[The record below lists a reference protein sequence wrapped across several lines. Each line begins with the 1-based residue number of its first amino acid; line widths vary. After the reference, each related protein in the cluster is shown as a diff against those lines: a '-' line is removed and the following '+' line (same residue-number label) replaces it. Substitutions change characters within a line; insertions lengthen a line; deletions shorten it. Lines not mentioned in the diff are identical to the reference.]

1 MKIKST
7 FLILIL
13 INFSCKKE
21 TENKKETLSKKS
33 DINRKITIDKIYK
46 LLAKSSEIDT
56 LEFINQDPFL
66 FIKTG
71 NLFSNKDKS
80 AIIVNCPTDTTY
92 TIQLYTKIEKK
103 WIKNDEINN
112 LEVPYRRY
120 EVLTMDYNFDGFID
134 IYLNSNS
141 SNGWCLSSGNLL
153 IVNPLTRK
161 FEKHIET
168 KNLQNMFPD
177 KKTKTILTDS
187 VEYNQNGKRI
197 WNLVYKWNHGK
208 LEKTKQKI
216 RNEKI
221 F

>member
-13 INFSCKKE
+13 ITFSCKKE
-21 TENKKETLSKKS
+21 TEFKKETVSKKS
-33 DINRKITIDKIYK
+33 EINRNITIDTVYK

-56 LEFINQDPFL
+56 LEFRNQEPFL

-71 NLFSNKDKS
+71 YLFSKKDKS

-92 TIQLYTKIEKK
+92 KIELYTKIEQK
-103 WIKNDEINN
+103 WVKNDEINN
-112 LEVPYRRY
+112 LEVPYQQY
-120 EVLTMDYNFDGFID
+120 EVQIMDYNFDGFLD
-134 IYLNSNS
+134 IYLNTNS
-141 SNGWCLSSGNLL
+141 SNGWCLSYGNLL
-153 IVNPLTRK
+153 TVNSLKRK

-168 KNLQNMFPD
+168 KNLKNMFPD

-187 VEYNQNGKRI
+187 VEYNPNGKRI
-197 WNLVYKWNHGK
+197 WNLVYKWNNGK

-216 RNEKI
+216 RNEKLY
-221 F
+221 

>member
-13 INFSCKKE
+13 ITFSCKKE

-33 DINRKITIDKIYK
+33 EINRNITIDTIYK

-56 LEFINQDPFL
+56 LEFTNHDPFL

-71 NLFSNKDKS
+71 NLFSKKDKS

-92 TIQLYTKIEKK
+92 EIELYTKIEQK

-112 LEVPYRRY
+112 LEVPYRQY
-120 EVLTMDYNFDGFID
+120 EVQIMDYDFDGFLD
-134 IYLNSNS
+134 IYLNINS
-141 SNGWCLSSGNLL
+141 SNGWSLSNGNLL
-153 IVNPLTRK
+153 TVNSVKRK

-168 KNLQNMFPD
+168 KNLKNMFPD

-187 VEYNQNGKRI
+187 VEYNPNGKRI
-197 WNLVYKWNHGK
+197 WNLVYKWNNRK

-216 RNEKI
+216 RNEKL